1 MLKKTMTYT
10 DFNGE
15 EITEDFYFHLSEA
28 EISEMELDSEGGIS
42 QKLQKIINSKDIT
55 KIKEYFQWII
65 LKSYGEKTDDGK
77 HFIKNEK
84 VSEMFSYTQAYSDL
98 WMELITDAN
107 AAVKFVEGIMPKSII
122 DKAKE
127 NDPEQYAKIFKEAS
141 EVSTTDSPVS
151 PVD

>member
-42 QKLQKIINSKDIT
+42 QKLNKIINSKDIT

-107 AAVKFVEGIMPKSII
+107 AAVRFVEGIMPKSVV
-122 DKAKE
+122 DKAKQ
-127 NDPEQYAKIFKEAS
+127 NDPEKYAQLFNKASEAS
-141 EVSTTDSPVS
+141 SSDQTIAS
-151 PVD
+151 VD

>member
-107 AAVKFVEGIMPKSII
+107 AAVKFVEGIMPKSVV
-122 DKAKE
+122 DKAKQ
-127 NDPEQYAKIFKEAS
+127 NDPEKYAQLFNKASEAS
-141 EVSTTDSPVS
+141 SSDQTIA

>member
-107 AAVKFVEGIMPKSII
+107 AAVRFVEGIMPKSVVE
-122 DKAKE
+122 KAKQ
-127 NDPEQYAKIFKEAS
+127 NDPEKYAQLFNKAS
-141 EVSTTDSPVS
+141 EVSDSGQIIA

>member
-1 MLKKTMTYT
+1 MTYT

-42 QKLQKIINSKDIT
+42 QKLNKIINSKDIT

-107 AAVKFVEGIMPKSII
+107 AAVRFVEGIMPKSVV
-122 DKAKE
+122 DKAKQ
-127 NDPEQYAKIFKEAS
+127 NDPEKYAQLFNKASEAS
-141 EVSTTDSPVS
+141 SSDQTIAS
-151 PVD
+151 VD